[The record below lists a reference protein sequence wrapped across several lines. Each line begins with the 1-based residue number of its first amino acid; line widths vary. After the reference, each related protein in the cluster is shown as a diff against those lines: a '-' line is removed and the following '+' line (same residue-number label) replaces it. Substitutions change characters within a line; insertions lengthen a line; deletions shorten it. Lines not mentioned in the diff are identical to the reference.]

1 MKRLWG
7 YLDEGVSTRQS
18 TLITLS
24 QFLGY
29 KDWEDF
35 QQKVGLPH
43 EQQSSP
49 IMSRRLSVSSLHTT
63 QKLKLVWQPG
73 RKCIV
78 EYLGDLNFRVL
89 ESTNTRLQV
98 GDTFQCSMIVSGEPL
113 YIDNLC
119 QEGHAPIA
127 YVCGKQSGVL
137 FEII

>member
-18 TLITLS
+18 TLLTLS

-35 QQKVGLPH
+35 QQKAGQPQ
-43 EQQSSP
+43 ERQSSP
-49 IMSRRLSVSSLHTT
+49 IMSRRLSVSSLHPT
-63 QKLKLVWQPG
+63 QKLKLLWQPG
-73 RKCIV
+73 RICIV
-78 EYLGDLNFRVL
+78 EYHGDLNFRVL
-89 ESTNTRLQV
+89 ESVNTRLQP
-98 GDTFQCSMIVSGEPL
+98 GDTFQCSIIVEGEPL

-119 QEGHAPIA
+119 QKGNAPIA
-127 YVCGKQSGVL
+127 YVCGKRSGVL